1 MLCHIVWAMAQQ
13 AITVAVVRHRP
24 LDRAALEALVATLP
38 GLHVVALDADPSPQV
53 ILWDAEDAK
62 AEDSGALEEL
72 PPRTALLLL
81 ASGDEYGPLPPRT
94 AGLFSK
100 DETPQALAAA
110 IRQLSRG
117 DQYLSASLVP
127 ALFQRHVPSP
137 EMAQVDPQ
145 ALTQTLTAR
154 EREILRLLAEG
165 LSNKAIATR
174 LYLSVR
180 TVEGHLA
187 RLYEKLGV
195 HSRTEAMRFAID
207 SHFTTSS

>member
-1 MLCHIVWAMAQQ
+1 MAQQ
-13 AITVAVVRHRP
+13 AITVAVVRRRP
-24 LDRAALEALVATLP
+24 LDRAALEALVVTLP
-38 GLHVVALDADPSPQV
+38 GLRVVAPDADPPPQV
-53 ILWDAEDAK
+53 VLRDAEDAE
-62 AEDSGALEEL
+62 AEDSGTLEEL

-110 IRQLSRG
+110 IRQVSRG

-127 ALFQRHVPSP
+127 ALFRHYIPPP
-137 EMAQVDPQ
+137 EMAQVDPR
-145 ALTQTLTAR
+145 ALTAR
-154 EREILRLLAEG
+154 EQEILRLLAEG
-165 LSNKAIATR
+165 LSNKAIAAR

-207 SHFTTSS
+207 SHLTTLY